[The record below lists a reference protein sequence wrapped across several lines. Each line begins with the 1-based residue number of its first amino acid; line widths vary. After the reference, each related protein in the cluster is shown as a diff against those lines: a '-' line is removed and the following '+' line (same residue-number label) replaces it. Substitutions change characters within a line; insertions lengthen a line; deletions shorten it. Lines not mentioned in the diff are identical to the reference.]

1 MAKRREK
8 GEGCLRQLK
17 PGGTW
22 YAQFYDPNTG
32 KQVQRT
38 TGTTIKQQAIGVLRN
53 LMADRDKGL
62 PVANPKLTYADL
74 RRVLLASY
82 LDRGNKS
89 LRVNAEGEESIIG
102 LPQLDTFCGYVAA
115 KEGEPGSGNP
125 GPQVARL
132 TEDFVEAFKAKRREE
147 GAGPAM
153 INRSLQCLRRM
164 LRLAHKQNR
173 ITRVPYIGLLKEPPA
188 RKGFLE
194 RGKFAELLGALPGYL
209 RPLVTFLYWCGVR
222 LGEAQ
227 QIQWGQVKLG
237 GAQPCI
243 LLQEEQT
250 KSGDARVVPLPAVL
264 VNMLAPMQASPEV
277 LVFDST
283 NLRTEWARACAAVG
297 LGTLVERTSANG
309 YPWQQYSGLKV
320 HDLRRSA
327 VRNLRLA
334 GIPEGVAMKI
344 SGHKT
349 RDVFDRYNIVDANDV
364 AEAMRQV
371 EVAAAKQP
379 SATRRVSARLVQK
392 PRRKRVKLLTA

>member
-8 GEGCLRQLK
+8 GEGCLRQI
-17 PGGTW
+17 GSTW
-22 YAQFYDPNTG
+22 YAQWYDPITG

-38 TGTTIKQQAIGVLRN
+38 TGTTIKQEAIGKLREFMN
-53 LMADRDKGL
+53 ARDKGL
-62 PVANPKLTYADL
+62 PVVNPKLTYADL
-74 RRVLLASY
+74 RRVLLGSY

-89 LRVNAEGEESIIG
+89 LRVNAEGEESIVG
-102 LPQLDTFCGYVAA
+102 LPQLDTFCGYVPA
-115 KEGEPGSGNP
+115 KDGQPGNP

-132 TEDFVEAFKAKRREE
+132 TEDFVEAFKEKRREE
-147 GAGPAM
+147 EAGPAM

-173 ITRVPYIGLLKEPPA
+173 ITRVPYITLLKEPPA
-188 RKGFLE
+188 RKGFVE
-194 RGKFAELLGALPGYL
+194 RTKFAELLGALPGYL

-227 QIQWGQVKLG
+227 QIQWGQVKLDG
-237 GAQPCI
+237 PQPCI
-243 LLQEEQT
+243 LLHEEQT

-264 VNMLAPMQASPEV
+264 INMLLPLRDDPSGP
-277 LVFDST
+277 VFDST

-297 LGTLVERTSANG
+297 LGKLEKKTSAKG
-309 YPWQQYSGLKV
+309 FPWEQYSGLKV

-364 AEAMRQV
+364 AAAMRQV
-371 EVAAAKQP
+371 EGKCKQARPPARKCKISAK
-379 SATRRVSARLVQK
+379 A
-392 PRRKRVKLLTA
+392 PRQAC

>member
-1 MAKRREK
+1 MAKRRAK
-8 GEGCLRQLK
+8 GEGCLRQIGK
-17 PGGTW
+17 TW
-22 YAQFYDPNTG
+22 YAQFYDPITG

-38 TGTTIKQQAIGVLRN
+38 TGSAIKQEAIGVLRN
-53 LMADRDKGL
+53 LLADRDKGL
-62 PVANPKLTYADL
+62 PVVNPKLTYADL
-74 RRVLLASY
+74 RRTLLGSY

-89 LRVNAEGEESIIG
+89 LRVNSDGEESIVG
-102 LPQLDTFCGYVAA
+102 LPQLDTFCGYVPA
-115 KEGEPGSGNP
+115 KDDKSGNS

-132 TEDFVEAFKAKRREE
+132 TEDLVESFKEKRRAE

-164 LRLAHKQNR
+164 MRLAYKQNR

-194 RGKFAELLGALPGYL
+194 RAKFVELLGALPGDL

-227 QIQWGQVKLG
+227 QIQWQQVTLA
-237 GAQPCI
+237 GAQPHI
-243 LLQEEQT
+243 RLEEEQT
-250 KSGDARVVPLPAVL
+250 KSGESRIVPLPSVL
-264 VNMLAPMQASPEV
+264 VNMLRPMQVESGP
-277 LVFDST
+277 VFDST

-297 LGTLVERTSANG
+297 LGTVVERKSANG
-309 YPWQQYSGLKV
+309 YPWHQYSGLKV

-364 AEAMRQV
+364 TEAMRQV
-371 EVAAAKQP
+371 EVAAARP
-379 SATRRVSARLVQK
+379 ASATRRVSATLVQK
-392 PRRKRVKLLTA
+392 PQAKRHKLLKA

>member
-1 MAKRREK
+1 MAKRRAK
-8 GEGCLRQLK
+8 GEGCLRQIGK
-17 PGGTW
+17 TW
-22 YAQFYDPNTG
+22 YAQFYDPITG

-38 TGTTIKQQAIGVLRN
+38 TGTAIKQEAIGVLRN
-53 LMADRDKGL
+53 LMSARDKGL

-115 KEGEPGSGNP
+115 TEGEPGSGNP
-125 GPQVARL
+125 GPQVGRL
-132 TEDFVEAFKAKRREE
+132 TEDFVEAFKTKRRKE

-227 QIQWGQVKLG
+227 QIQWQQVTLT
-237 GAQPCI
+237 GAQPHI
-243 LLQEEQT
+243 RLEEEQT
-250 KSGDARVVPLPAVL
+250 KSGEARIVPLPAVL
-264 VNMLAPMQASPEV
+264 VNMLRATQVGSGP
-277 LVFDST
+277 VFDST